1 MPESL
6 IDLAGLR
13 VGAEEFLVALL
24 ETTRQPF
31 CVIDH
36 DGVVRFA
43 NPAAVSAL
51 GYEDA
56 GELLRHGSHATM
68 HYGHKGGTPS
78 AADECLLLRPLRSGD
93 TVTSALDWFIRRDG
107 SMFPVSFVSVPLE
120 TPDGRV
126 AVAAF
131 TDIEDRLRA
140 EALGLRDTNLA
151 TQYATLR
158 DELARLADEQAAL
171 RRVATLVARAVP
183 PPDLFA
189 AVARELGLLLDGDT
203 THIARYEGERTATL
217 IASWSRG
224 GDPIPIGTVAPI
236 DGENVCSLVLRSGR
250 PARMSSYDDASGP
263 IAAMLRRLGVR
274 SSIGAPIIVGGRRWG
289 VAIVSSKGDEPLR
302 REAEERI
309 GAFTELVATAISN
322 TEAQRERGRLAD
334 QQAAL
339 RRVATLVAEG
349 VPATELFGAV
359 TKEVG
364 QLLGVDAAAM
374 IRYEGHVMT
383 AVGNWTAEGVE
394 ADTEVGRQWPFEGD
408 SLAPRILETGQ
419 SARIDDWRNVPG
431 PVGDYVRAELGLSSS
446 VGTPILVAGQVWGNI
461 VVHSTSG
468 QLPADTEER
477 LEHFTEL
484 VATAISNS
492 EARAEVGRLAEEQAA
507 LRRVATLVA
516 RESPPDE
523 VFAAVAEEVGRLLH
537 IEDTRMF
544 RYEPDGGATVVA
556 SWGRLAG
563 DLPVGTHLTLDGESA
578 SALVM
583 RTGRAARI
591 NDFTTATGGFAAS
604 LRNLGVHSAV
614 GAPIIVEG
622 RLWGAMT
629 TASLAT
635 EPLPPD
641 TEARMRQFTELAA
654 TAISNVET
662 RLDLAASRA
671 RIVMATD
678 AARRRFERDLHDG
691 AQQRLVSLALELQGV
706 QALAP
711 HSQEELRSQLSHVGH
726 GLAGVLDELRELSR
740 GIHPAILSEGGLKPA
755 LGALARRSTVPVKL
769 QVDIDGWLDEGIEVA
784 AYYVVSEALAN
795 TAKHAD
801 ASEAGVTV
809 EARQGTLDLVIDD
822 DGVGGADPAHGS
834 GLLGLID
841 RVEALGG
848 TISIISPSGA
858 GTSVH
863 VEFPAGMPATA
874 RSPRP

>member
-1 MPESL
+1 
-6 IDLAGLR
+6 
-13 VGAEEFLVALL
+13 
-24 ETTRQPF
+24 
-31 CVIDH
+31 
-36 DGVVRFA
+36 
-43 NPAAVSAL
+43 
-51 GYEDA
+51 
-56 GELLRHGSHATM
+56 
-68 HYGHKGGTPS
+68 
-78 AADECLLLRPLRSGD
+78 
-93 TVTSALDWFIRRDG
+93 LDWFVRRDG
-107 SMFPVSFVSVPLE
+107 SMFPVSYVSVPLE
-120 TPDGRV
+120 TPEGRWVV
-126 AVAAF
+126 ATF

-140 EALGLRDTNLA
+140 EALGQRDANLEA
-151 TQYATLR
+151 QYATLR

-183 PPDLFA
+183 PSDLFA
-189 AVARELGLLLDGDT
+189 AVAREVGLLLGGDT
-203 THIARYEGERTATL
+203 THIGRYEWEGAATL
-217 IASWSRG
+217 IASWSRM
-224 GDPIPIGTVAPI
+224 GDPLPIGTVAPI

-250 PARMSSYDDASGP
+250 PARINSYDDASGP
-263 IAAMLRRLGVR
+263 IAAMLRKLGVR
-274 SSIGAPIIVGGRRWG
+274 SSIGAPIIVDGRRWG
-289 VAIVSSKGDEPLR
+289 VAIVSSKGNEPLSGDT
-302 REAEERI
+302 EERI

-322 TEAQRERGRLAD
+322 TEAQRDRGRLAD
-334 QQAAL
+334 EQTAL

-364 QLLGVDAAAM
+364 QLLRVDAAAM
-374 IRYEGHVMT
+374 IRYERDVMT

-419 SARIDDWRNVPG
+419 SARIDDWRDVPG
-431 PVGDYVRAELGLSSS
+431 AVGDYVRAELGLSSS
-446 VGTPILVAGQVWGNI
+446 VGSPILVGGKVWGNL
-461 VVHSTSG
+461 VVHSTG
-468 QLPADTEER
+468 GPLPGDSEER
-477 LEHFTEL
+477 LERFTEL

-537 IEDTRMF
+537 IDDTRMV
-544 RYEPDGGATVVA
+544 RYEADGTATVVA
-556 SWGRLAG
+556 SWGRLAT
-563 DLPVGTHLTLDGESA
+563 DLPVGTRLTLEGESA
-578 SALVM
+578 SALVL
-583 RTGRAARI
+583 RTGRPARI
-591 NDFTTATGGFAAS
+591 NDFTNATGAFAAS
-604 LRNLGVHSAV
+604 LRYLGVHSAV

-629 TASLAT
+629 TASLQT

-641 TEARMRQFTELAA
+641 TEARMRQFNELAA

-691 AQQRLVSLALELQGV
+691 AQQRLVSLALELRGAE
-706 QALAP
+706 ALTAEG
-711 HSQEELRSQLSHVGH
+711 QEDLRSQLSHVGD
-726 GLAGVLDELRELSR
+726 GLTGLLDDLRELSR

-755 LGALARRSTVPVKL
+755 LRALARRSAVPVKL
-769 QVDIDGWLDEGIEVA
+769 QVRIDDSLDEGIEVA

-801 ASEAGVTV
+801 ASMAGVNV
-809 EARQGTLDLVIDD
+809 EAREGILNVVIDD
-822 DGVGGADPAHGS
+822 NGVGGADPARGS
-834 GLLGLID
+834 GLAGLSD

-848 TISIISPSGA
+848 TLSIVSPSGA
-858 GTSVH
+858 GTFVR
-863 VEFPAGMPATA
+863 VELPAEIPATS
-874 RSPRP
+874 RSPRA